1 MLESNGGAASR
12 PEVTSRVSTGI
23 EGLDDVLMGG
33 FPLHHFYLIEGDPGA
48 GKTTLA
54 LQFLLQGRAN
64 GEGGLYVT
72 LSETKRELAEVAAS
86 HGWSLEGIG
95 LYELEEFHDPAQANQ
110 QYTVFHPSEVELN
123 ETTNQILQQVEANQP
138 TRVVFDS
145 LSEMRLLA
153 RDSLRYRRQILSLKH
168 FFVGRRC
175 TVLLLDDRTDDD
187 DDSKLQSIA
196 HGVIRLERQPVEYG
210 SSRRRLQVVKM
221 RGAEYRDGYHD
232 FTIRTGGL
240 TVYPRLVAAEHQK
253 SDPQEGVSSGLAE
266 LDSLLGGGT
275 NRGAS
280 TLFMGPAGAGKSTL
294 VTQYAVAAA
303 ERGEHVHFYI
313 YEESRVTFI
322 HRAIGLGLDLQK
334 HLDAGLITVQ
344 QVDPAE
350 LSPGEFTH
358 RVRLAVEQEHSRMI
372 VIDSLNGYLNAMPSE
387 RFLLVQMHELL
398 TYLGQQG
405 VITLLTVAQHG
416 VLGGMLQVPIEISYL
431 ADAVVML
438 RFFEA
443 DGEVRQAISV
453 VKKRQSNHER
463 TIRELRFTS
472 HGIRIGS
479 PLRQFQGIL
488 TGVPFY
494 RGERA
499 PLLET
504 E

>member
-1 MLESNGGAASR
+1 MPKSNGGAASR
-12 PEVTSRVSTGI
+12 PETNSRVSTGI

-54 LQFLLQGRAN
+54 LQFLLEGRAN
-64 GEGGLYVT
+64 GEGALYVT
-72 LSETKRELAEVAAS
+72 LSETKRELREVAAS
-86 HGWSLEGIG
+86 HGWSLDGIA
-95 LYELEEFHDPAQANQ
+95 LYELEEIQDPGQANQ
-110 QYTVFHPSEVELN
+110 QYTVFHPSEVELS
-123 ETTNQILQQVEANQP
+123 ETTNHILQQVEALQP

-145 LSEMRLLA
+145 LSELRLLA
-153 RDSLRYRRQILSLKH
+153 RDALRYRRQILSLKH

-175 TVLLLDDRTDDD
+175 TVLLLDDRTDG
-187 DDSKLQSIA
+187 DDSQLQSIS
-196 HGVIRLERQPVEYG
+196 HGVLRLERQSVEYG

-240 TVYPRLVAAEHQK
+240 MVYPRLVAAEHLK
-253 SDPQEGVSSGLAE
+253 SDAQEGVSSGLAE
-266 LDSLLGGGT
+266 LDLLLGGGT

-303 ERGEHVHFYI
+303 DRGEAVRFYI

-322 HRAIGLGLDLQK
+322 NRAIGLGLDLK
-334 HLDAGLITVQ
+334 RHLDSGLITVQ

-358 RVRLAVEQEHSRMI
+358 RVRQAVEQDHARMI

-398 TYLGQQG
+398 TYLAQQG

-453 VKKRQSNHER
+453 VKKRQGNHER
-463 TIRELRFTS
+463 TIRELRFTA
-472 HGIRIGS
+472 HGIRIGA

-494 RGERA
+494 RGERT